1 VVHESDVRCI
11 ITVKRECWWYMNQM
25 YCYCKKGVLVVHES
39 DVRCI
44 VTVRKECWWYMN
56 QMSDVLLL

>member
-11 ITVKRECWWYMNQM
+11 VTVRKECWWYMNQM

>member
-1 VVHESDVRCI
+1 
-11 ITVKRECWWYMNQM
+11 
-25 YCYCKKGVLVVHES
+25 VLVVHES

-44 VTVRKECWWYMN
+44 IIVRKECWWYMI

>member
-11 ITVKRECWWYMNQM
+11 DTGRKECWWYKNQM